1 MIIQNDDIL
10 RTYSGATAALR
21 SVFDPR
27 YDMEAQRA
35 IEADANVNA

>member
-1 MIIQNDDIL
+1 MMIFFEPIAVLQ
-10 RTYSGATAALR
+10 RRYVAFST
-21 SVFDPR
+21 PR